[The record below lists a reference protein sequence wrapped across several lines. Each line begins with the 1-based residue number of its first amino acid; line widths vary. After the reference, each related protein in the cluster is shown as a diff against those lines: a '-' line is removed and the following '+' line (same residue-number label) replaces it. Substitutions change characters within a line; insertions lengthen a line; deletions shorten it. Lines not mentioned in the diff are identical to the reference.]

1 MFTDKASMGIPAHCH
16 VHNLH
21 ALHKFCSQPIFPV
34 EQGRF
39 QSFITS
45 IEGQPLTPPHSV
57 STSEIV
63 TGETFGSRMGIAVY
77 LDLSSLLRKKSCGLA
92 FSVGGVAHTH
102 SLPPRCF
109 TQEDCIHCL
118 EQSQLRVTLVKGR
131 EPHREQGTRGSSLP
145 FACRARGKET
155 PTLLLMRTRGP
166 AVLICLKRCGY
177 LCR

>member
-1 MFTDKASMGIPAHCH
+1 M
-16 VHNLH
+16 
-21 ALHKFCSQPIFPV
+21 
-34 EQGRF
+34 
-39 QSFITS
+39 
-45 IEGQPLTPPHSV
+45 

-131 EPHREQGTRGSSLP
+131 EPHREQGDARQHPSLCLP
-145 FACRARGKET
+145 RPREGDSYVIAHENTRARSPHLFEK
-155 PTLLLMRTRGP
+155 MW
-166 AVLICLKRCGY
+166 VLVSLR
-177 LCR
+177 